1 MNLTKEEMLEAIN
14 DVRNRKINFKFFE
27 IDEDVLYS
35 NYENDNFKIIKVQE
49 TGGDEGDGEYMD
61 VVFQI
66 IRKSDM
72 IDGYIKFEGYHNS
85 WSECYYHTIKV
96 VQPREVTVTIYED
109 IK

>member
-14 DVRNRKINFKFFE
+14 NTRKRKIDFGTYE
-27 IDEDVLYS
+27 INDDVLYS
-35 NYENDNFKIIKVQE
+35 DDENDNFKIIKVQE

-61 VVFQI
+61 FVFHI
-66 IRKSDM
+66 TRKSDM
-72 IDGYIKFEGYHNS
+72 VDGYIKFEGYHDS

-96 VQPREVTVTIYED
+96 VQPKEVTVTIYED